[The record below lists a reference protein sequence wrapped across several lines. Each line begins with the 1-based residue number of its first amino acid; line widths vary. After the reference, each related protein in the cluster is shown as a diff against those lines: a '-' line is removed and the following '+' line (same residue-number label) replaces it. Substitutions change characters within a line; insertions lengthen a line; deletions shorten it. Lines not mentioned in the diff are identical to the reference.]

1 MKNVSKMDLFM
12 CRFTRSDIICYLA
25 ITEKMYTLTKDGG
38 LVATIQSK
46 KSRGHKYW
54 YIVESRRVNGKPRPI
69 VLEYLGKPD
78 ALLKRLQGL
87 TKGLRLKSYSHG
99 AIAALLDVAHKLDI
113 SSLINQYVKSP
124 RSYMAEK
131 PIRNN
136 LTVGITLLLGAIG
149 RVCMPTSKRGWS
161 TWAKTTTLTYL
172 LRCSLSKIDSQHFW
186 DLMDALPIE
195 AIPKIEKE
203 LLERIIKIYGL
214 ESDTLFF
221 DTTNFF
227 TYIDTTNL
235 RCTIAQRGKNKQ
247 KRYDLRQVGL
257 AMVVTREDMIPMFHL
272 TYQGNM
278 NDTKV
283 FRTVIKEIKNRLK
296 ALNLDVEKHTLI
308 FDRGNNSKKNMA
320 IVRDLQLHYVGAL
333 TPYNHKKLIDDA
345 IDNFE
350 ELDVG
355 GDVIQVYRDKREIW
369 QEKRTVVVFISE
381 KLKAGQIRGIYQSL
395 EKKQKQLRELQ
406 ESLSNPR
413 AKKRNKEELENKITN
428 LLKGQFL
435 KNLIDW
441 SVNEISEG
449 KFQLEFSINR
459 ERLNEIEDKLGFR
472 IIMTDRHHWS
482 TFDIIK
488 AYYGQSFIEHTFKN
502 LKNPYHLAL
511 NPQFHWTD
519 QKIIVHYFGC
529 VLGYQLSAIVWRQAK
544 IGARFRG
551 SLDTLLDM
559 LNNIRLGNILEES
572 KTRGRVKATYKLE
585 EMSDE
590 EDAIMEALAIKDFHN
605 NRPKFKGVGVYT
617 SDPGNQ

>member
-1 MKNVSKMDLFM
+1 MAS
-12 CRFTRSDIICYLA
+12 
-25 ITEKMYTLTKDGG
+25 
-38 LVATIQSK
+38 IQSK
-46 KSRGHKYW
+46 RSRGHKYW

-69 VLEYLGKPD
+69 VLEYLGRPD
-78 ALLKRLQGL
+78 DLLKRLQGL
-87 TKGLRLKSYSHG
+87 TEGLRLKSYTHG

-113 SSLINQYVKSP
+113 CPLINQYVKST

-136 LTVGITLLLGAIG
+136 LTVGITLLLAAIG

-161 TWAKTTTLTYL
+161 NWAKKTTLAYL

-203 LLERIIKIYGL
+203 LLERVIKIYGL
-214 ESDTLFF
+214 GSDTLFF

-257 AMVVTREDMIPMFHL
+257 AMVVTREDMIPFFHL

-296 ALNLDVEKHTLI
+296 ELGLDVEKHTLI

-320 IVRDLQLHYVGAL
+320 IVRELQLHYVGAL
-333 TPYNHKKLIDDA
+333 TPYNHKELLDEA

-350 ELDVG
+350 KLDVG
-355 GDVIQVYRDKREIW
+355 GSIIQVYRDKREIW
-369 QEKRTVVVFISE
+369 QEERTVVVFISE

-406 ESLSNPR
+406 GSLSNPR
-413 AKKRNKEELENKITN
+413 AKKQNKEELENKITS
-428 LLKGQFL
+428 LLKGKFQN
-435 KNLIDW
+435 NLIGW
-441 SVNEISEG
+441 SVSEISEG
-449 KFQLEFSINR
+449 KFQLEFSINQ
-459 ERLNEIEDKLGFR
+459 EKLNEIEDKLGFR

-482 TFDIIK
+482 TVDIIK

-511 NPQFHWTD
+511 KPQFHWTD

-544 IGARFRG
+544 LEAQFTGA
-551 SLDTLLDM
+551 LDTLLDM
-559 LNNIRLGNILEES
+559 LNNIRLGTILEES

-585 EMSDE
+585 EMSE
-590 EDAIMEALAIKDFHN
+590 EENLIMEALAIKDFHN

-617 SDPGNQ
+617 SDPGNR

>member
-1 MKNVSKMDLFM
+1 M
-12 CRFTRSDIICYLA
+12 CYLT
-25 ITEKMYTLTKDGG
+25 ISERMYTLNGDRE
-38 LVATIQSK
+38 LMATIQSK
-46 KSRGHKYW
+46 ISRGHKYW

-87 TKGLRLKSYSHG
+87 TEGLRLKSYSHG

-136 LTVGITLLLGAIG
+136 LTVGITLLLAAIG
-149 RVCMPTSKRGWS
+149 RVCMPTSKRGWFN
-161 TWAKTTTLTYL
+161 WAKTTTLAYL

-235 RCTIAQRGKNKQ
+235 RCTIAQRGQNKQ

-257 AMVVTREDMIPMFHL
+257 AMVVTREDMIPLFHL

-296 ALNLDVEKHTLI
+296 ALGLDVEKHTLI

-320 IVRDLQLHYVGAL
+320 IVRDLHLHYVGAL
-333 TPYNHKKLIDDA
+333 TPYNHKKLIDEA

-355 GDVIQVYRDKREIW
+355 DSVIQVYRDKREIW
-369 QEKRTVVVFISE
+369 QEERTVVVFISE

-413 AKKRNKEELENKITN
+413 AKKRNQEELENKITN

-441 SVNEISEG
+441 SVSEISEG

-459 ERLNEIEDKLGFR
+459 GKLNEIEDKLGFR

-482 TFDIIK
+482 TVDIIK

-544 IGARFRG
+544 IGAQFRG
-551 SLDTLLDM
+551 ALDALLDM
-559 LNNIRLGNILEES
+559 LNNIRLGTILEES

>member
-1 MKNVSKMDLFM
+1 M
-12 CRFTRSDIICYLA
+12 CYLT
-25 ITEKMYTLTKDGG
+25 ISERMYTLNGDRE
-38 LVATIQSK
+38 LMATIQSK
-46 KSRGHKYW
+46 ISRGHKYW

-87 TKGLRLKSYSHG
+87 TEGLRLKSYSHG

-257 AMVVTREDMIPMFHL
+257 AMVVTREDMIPLFHL
-272 TYQGNM
+272 TYQGNI

-296 ALNLDVEKHTLI
+296 ALGLDVEKHTLI

-320 IVRDLQLHYVGAL
+320 IVRDLHLHYVGAL
-333 TPYNHKKLIDDA
+333 TPYNHKKLIDEA

-350 ELDVG
+350 ELDVSG
-355 GDVIQVYRDKREIW
+355 NVIQVYRDKREIW
-369 QEKRTVVVFISE
+369 QEERTVVVFISE

-413 AKKRNKEELENKITN
+413 AKKRNQEELENKITN

-441 SVNEISEG
+441 SVSEISEG

-459 ERLNEIEDKLGFR
+459 GKLNEIEDKLGFR

-482 TFDIIK
+482 TVDIIK

-519 QKIIVHYFGC
+519 QKIIVHYFTC

-551 SLDTLLDM
+551 ALDTLLDM
-559 LNNIRLGNILEES
+559 LNNIRLGTILEES

>member
-1 MKNVSKMDLFM
+1 M
-12 CRFTRSDIICYLA
+12 
-25 ITEKMYTLTKDGG
+25 
-38 LVATIQSK
+38 ATIQSK

-87 TKGLRLKSYSHG
+87 TEGLRLKSYSHG

-257 AMVVTREDMIPMFHL
+257 AMVVTREDMIPLFHL

-296 ALNLDVEKHTLI
+296 ALGLDVEKHTLI

-320 IVRDLQLHYVGAL
+320 IVRDLHLHYVGAL
-333 TPYNHKKLIDDA
+333 TPYNHKKLIDEA

-355 GDVIQVYRDKREIW
+355 GNVIQVYRDKREIW
-369 QEKRTVVVFISE
+369 QEERTVVVFISE

-428 LLKGQFL
+428 LVKGQFL

-441 SVNEISEG
+441 SVSEISKG

-459 ERLNEIEDKLGFR
+459 EKLNEIEDKLGFR

-482 TFDIIK
+482 TVDIIK

-551 SLDTLLDM
+551 ALDTLLDM
-559 LNNIRLGNILEES
+559 LNNIRLGTILEES

>member
-1 MKNVSKMDLFM
+1 
-12 CRFTRSDIICYLA
+12 
-25 ITEKMYTLTKDGG
+25 MYTLTRDGE
-38 LVATIQSK
+38 LMATIQSK

-78 ALLKRLQGL
+78 DLLKRLQGL
-87 TKGLRLKSYSHG
+87 TEGLRLKSYSHG

-131 PIRNN
+131 PVRNN
-136 LTVGITLLLGAIG
+136 LTVGITLLLAAIG

-161 TWAKTTTLTYL
+161 NWAKTTTLTYL

-203 LLERIIKIYGL
+203 LLERIVKIYGL

-257 AMVVTREDMIPMFHL
+257 AMVVTREDMIPLFHL

-296 ALNLDVEKHTLI
+296 ELGLDVEKHTLI
-308 FDRGNNSKKNMA
+308 FDRGNNSKKSIA

-333 TPYNHKKLIDDA
+333 TPYNHKKLIDEA

-350 ELDVG
+350 ELDVSG
-355 GDVIQVYRDKREIW
+355 NVIQVYRDKREIW
-369 QEKRTVVVFISE
+369 QEERTVVVFISE
-381 KLKAGQIRGIYQSL
+381 KLKAGQLRGIYQSL

-428 LLKGQFL
+428 LVKGQFL
-435 KNLIDW
+435 NNLIDW
-441 SVNEISEG
+441 SLNEISEG
-449 KFQLEFSINR
+449 KFQLQFSINQK
-459 ERLNEIEDKLGFR
+459 RLNEIEDKLGFR

-482 TFDIIK
+482 TVDIIK

-502 LKNPYHLAL
+502 LKNPYHLAP

-529 VLGYQLSAIVWRQAK
+529 VLGYQLSAIIWRQAK
-544 IGARFRG
+544 IGARFKG
-551 SLDTLLDM
+551 ALDTLLDM
-559 LNNIRLGNILEES
+559 LNNIRLDTILEES
-572 KTRGRVKATYKLE
+572 KARGRVKATYKLE

-590 EDAIMEALAIKDFHN
+590 EEAIMEALAIKDFHN
-605 NRPKFKGVGVYT
+605 NRPKFKGVGVYI
-617 SDPGNQ
+617 SDPDNR

>member
-1 MKNVSKMDLFM
+1 M
-12 CRFTRSDIICYLA
+12 
-25 ITEKMYTLTKDGG
+25 
-38 LVATIQSK
+38 ATIQSK

-257 AMVVTREDMIPMFHL
+257 AMVVTREDMIPLFHL
-272 TYQGNM
+272 TYQGNI

-296 ALNLDVEKHTLI
+296 ALGLDVEKHTLI

-413 AKKRNKEELENKITN
+413 AKKRNQEELENKITN

-441 SVNEISEG
+441 SVSEISEG

-459 ERLNEIEDKLGFR
+459 GKLNEIEDKLGFR

-519 QKIIVHYFGC
+519 QKIIVHYFTC

>member
-1 MKNVSKMDLFM
+1 M
-12 CRFTRSDIICYLA
+12 
-25 ITEKMYTLTKDGG
+25 
-38 LVATIQSK
+38 ATIQSK

-78 ALLKRLQGL
+78 DLLKRLQGL

-136 LTVGITLLLGAIG
+136 LTVGMTLLLAAIG
-149 RVCMPTSKRGWS
+149 RVCMPTSKTGWS
-161 TWAKTTTLTYL
+161 NWAKTTTLSYL

-186 DLMDALPIE
+186 DLMDAVPIE

-214 ESDTLFF
+214 ESNTLFF

-235 RCTIAQRGKNKQ
+235 QCTIAQMGKNKQ

-257 AMVVTREDMIPMFHL
+257 AMVVTREDMIPLFHL

-283 FRTVIKEIKNRLK
+283 FRAVIKEIKNRLK
-296 ALNLDVEKHTLI
+296 ELGLDVEKHTLI

-320 IVRDLQLHYVGAL
+320 IVRDLHLHYVGAL
-333 TPYNHKKLIDDA
+333 TPYHHKKLINEA
-345 IDNFE
+345 IDNLE
-350 ELDVG
+350 ELDVNG
-355 GDVIQVYRDKREIW
+355 NIIQAYRDKRVVW
-369 QEKRTVVVFISE
+369 QEERTVVVFISE
-381 KLKAGQIRGIYQSL
+381 KLKVGQIRGIYQSL
-395 EKKQKQLRELQ
+395 GKKQKQLRELQ
-406 ESLSNPR
+406 VSLLNPR
-413 AKKRNKEELENKITN
+413 TKKRNKEELENKITN
-428 LLKGQFL
+428 LVKGQFL

-441 SVNEISEG
+441 SLSEISKG
-449 KFQLEFSINR
+449 KFQLEFSINQK
-459 ERLNEIEDKLGFR
+459 RLNEIEEKLGFR

-482 TFDIIK
+482 TVDIIK
-488 AYYGQSFIEHTFKN
+488 AYYGQFFIEHTFKN

-529 VLGYQLSAIVWRQAK
+529 VLGYLLSAIVWRQAK
-544 IGARFRG
+544 IEARFTG
-551 SLDTLLDM
+551 ALDTLLDM
-559 LNNIRLGNILEES
+559 LNDIRLGSILEES
-572 KTRGRVKATYKLE
+572 KTRGKVKAIYKLE

-617 SDPGNQ
+617 SDPGNL

>member
-1 MKNVSKMDLFM
+1 M
-12 CRFTRSDIICYLA
+12 
-25 ITEKMYTLTKDGG
+25 
-38 LVATIQSK
+38 ATIQSK
-46 KSRGHKYW
+46 KSRGYKYW

-69 VLEYLGKPD
+69 VLEYLGRPD

-87 TKGLRLKSYSHG
+87 TQGLRLKSYSHG

-113 SSLINQYVKSP
+113 CPLINQYVKSP
-124 RSYMAEK
+124 RSYMADK

-161 TWAKTTTLTYL
+161 KWAKTTTLSYL

-195 AIPKIEKE
+195 AIPKIEEE

-257 AMVVTREDMIPMFHL
+257 AMVVTREDMIPLFHL

-296 ALNLDVEKHTLI
+296 ALDLDVEKHTLI

-333 TPYNHKKLIDDA
+333 TPYNHKKIIDEA

-355 GDVIQVYRDKREIW
+355 DSIIQVYRDKRDIW
-369 QEKRTVVVFISE
+369 QEERTVVVFISE

-395 EKKQKQLRELQ
+395 EKKQKQLGELQ

-428 LLKGQFL
+428 LVKGQFL

-441 SVNEISEG
+441 SVSEISKG

-459 ERLNEIEDKLGFR
+459 EKLNEIEDKLGFR
-472 IIMTDRHHWS
+472 IIMSDRHHWS
-482 TFDIIK
+482 TVDIIK

-529 VLGYQLSAIVWRQAK
+529 VLGYQLSAIIWRQAK
-544 IGARFRG
+544 TGAQFRG
-551 SLDTLLDM
+551 ALDTLLDM
-559 LNNIRLGNILEES
+559 LNNIRLGTILEES

-605 NRPKFKGVGVYT
+605 NRPKFKGIGVYT
-617 SDPGNQ
+617 SDPGNR

>member
-1 MKNVSKMDLFM
+1 M
-12 CRFTRSDIICYLA
+12 
-25 ITEKMYTLTKDGG
+25 
-38 LVATIQSK
+38 ATIQSK

-320 IVRDLQLHYVGAL
+320 IVRDLHLHYVGAL
-333 TPYNHKKLIDDA
+333 TPYNHKKLIDEA

-350 ELDVG
+350 ELDVSG
-355 GDVIQVYRDKREIW
+355 NVIQVYRDKREIW
-369 QEKRTVVVFISE
+369 QEERTVVVFISE

-413 AKKRNKEELENKITN
+413 AKKRNQEELENKITN

>member
-1 MKNVSKMDLFM
+1 M
-12 CRFTRSDIICYLA
+12 
-25 ITEKMYTLTKDGG
+25 
-38 LVATIQSK
+38 ATIQSK

-69 VLEYLGKPD
+69 VLEYLGRPD
-78 ALLKRLQGL
+78 DLLKRLQGL
-87 TKGLRLKSYSHG
+87 SKGLRLKSYSHG
-99 AIAALLDVAHKLDI
+99 AIAALLNVAHKLDI
-113 SSLINQYVKSP
+113 SPLINQYVSSP

-131 PIRNN
+131 PTRNN
-136 LTVGITLLLGAIG
+136 LTVGMTLLLGAIG
-149 RVCMPTSKRGWS
+149 RVCMPTSKRGWFN
-161 TWAKTTTLTYL
+161 WAKTTTLSYM

-203 LLERIIKIYGL
+203 LLERIIKIYGV
-214 ESDTLFF
+214 ESDSLFF

-257 AMVVTREDMIPMFHL
+257 AMVVTREDMIPLFHL
-272 TYQGNM
+272 VYQGNM

-283 FRTVIKEIKNRLK
+283 FRKVIKEIKNRLIE
-296 ALNLDVEKHTLI
+296 LELEVEKHTLI

-333 TPYNHKKLIDDA
+333 TPYNHKNLINDA
-345 IDNFE
+345 VDNFE
-350 ELDVG
+350 ELDVDG
-355 GDVIQVYRDKREIW
+355 NFIQVFRDKREIW
-369 QEKRTVVVFISE
+369 QEERTVVVFISE
-381 KLKAGQIRGIYQSL
+381 KLRTGQIRGIYQCL
-395 EKKQKQLRELQ
+395 EKKEQQLRKLQ
-406 ESLSNPR
+406 KSLLNPR

-428 LLKGQFL
+428 LVKGQFL
-435 KNLIDW
+435 NNLIDW
-441 SVNEISEG
+441 SLSEISEG
-449 KFQLEFSINR
+449 KFQLRFSINR
-459 ERLNEIEDKLGFR
+459 EKLSEIEDKLGFR

-482 TFDIIK
+482 TVDIIK

-529 VLGYQLSAIVWRQAK
+529 VLGYLLSAIVWRQAK
-544 IGARFRG
+544 LEAQFTGALG
-551 SLDTLLDM
+551 TLLNT
-559 LNNIRLGNILEES
+559 LNNIRLGTILEES
-572 KTRGRVKATYKLE
+572 KTRGRVKAIYKLE

-605 NRPKFKGVGVYT
+605 RRPKFKGVGVYT
-617 SDPGNQ
+617 LDPGKR

>member
-1 MKNVSKMDLFM
+1 
-12 CRFTRSDIICYLA
+12 
-25 ITEKMYTLTKDGG
+25 
-38 LVATIQSK
+38 
-46 KSRGHKYW
+46 
-54 YIVESRRVNGKPRPI
+54 
-69 VLEYLGKPD
+69 
-78 ALLKRLQGL
+78 
-87 TKGLRLKSYSHG
+87 
-99 AIAALLDVAHKLDI
+99 
-113 SSLINQYVKSP
+113 
-124 RSYMAEK
+124 MAEK

-136 LTVGITLLLGAIG
+136 LTVGITLLLAAIG

-161 TWAKTTTLTYL
+161 NWAKTTTLTYL

-257 AMVVTREDMIPMFHL
+257 AMVVTREDMIPLFHL

-283 FRTVIKEIKNRLK
+283 FRTVIKEIKKRLK
-296 ALNLDVEKHTLI
+296 ALILDVEKHTLI

-320 IVRDLQLHYVGAL
+320 IVRDLHLHYVGAL

-345 IDNFE
+345 IDNFK

-355 GDVIQVYRDKREIW
+355 DSIIQVYRDKREIW
-369 QEKRTVVVFISE
+369 QEERTVVVFISE
-381 KLKAGQIRGIYQSL
+381 KLKAGQIRGIYKSL

-413 AKKRNKEELENKITN
+413 AKKRNKEELEDKITN
-428 LLKGQFL
+428 LVKGQFL

-441 SVNEISEG
+441 SVSEILEG
-449 KFQLEFSINR
+449 KFQLEFSINK
-459 ERLNEIEDKLGFR
+459 EKLNEIEDKLGFR

-482 TFDIIK
+482 TVDIIK

-511 NPQFHWTD
+511 KPQFHWTD

-544 IGARFRG
+544 RGARFRG
-551 SLDTLLDM
+551 ALDTLLDM
-559 LNNIRLGNILEES
+559 LNNIRLGTILEES

-585 EMSDE
+585 EMSDDE
-590 EDAIMEALAIKDFHN
+590 NVIMEALAIKDFHN

-617 SDPGNQ
+617 SDPDNQ

>member
-1 MKNVSKMDLFM
+1 M
-12 CRFTRSDIICYLA
+12 
-25 ITEKMYTLTKDGG
+25 
-38 LVATIQSK
+38 ATIQSK

-87 TKGLRLKSYSHG
+87 TEGLRLKSYSHG

-136 LTVGITLLLGAIG
+136 LTVGMTLLLGAIG

-257 AMVVTREDMIPMFHL
+257 AMVVTREDMIPLFHL

-320 IVRDLQLHYVGAL
+320 TVRDLHLHYVGAL
-333 TPYNHKKLIDDA
+333 TPYNHKKLIDEA
-345 IDNFE
+345 IGNFE

-355 GDVIQVYRDKREIW
+355 GNVIQVYRDKREIW
-369 QEKRTVVVFISE
+369 QEERTVVVFISE

-441 SVNEISEG
+441 SVSEISEG

-459 ERLNEIEDKLGFR
+459 EKLNEIEDKLGFR

-482 TFDIIK
+482 TVDIIK

-544 IGARFRG
+544 RGARFRG

-559 LNNIRLGNILEES
+559 LNNIRLGTILEES

-617 SDPGNQ
+617 SDTGNQ

>member
-1 MKNVSKMDLFM
+1 M
-12 CRFTRSDIICYLA
+12 CYLT
-25 ITEKMYTLTKDGG
+25 ISERMYTLNRDRE
-38 LVATIQSK
+38 LMATIQSK
-46 KSRGHKYW
+46 ISRGHKYW

-87 TKGLRLKSYSHG
+87 TEGLRLKSYSHG

-136 LTVGITLLLGAIG
+136 LTVGITLLLAAIG

-161 TWAKTTTLTYL
+161 NWAKTTTLTYL

-235 RCTIAQRGKNKQ
+235 RCTIAQRGQNKQ

-257 AMVVTREDMIPMFHL
+257 AMVVTREDMIPLFHL

-320 IVRDLQLHYVGAL
+320 IVRDLHLHYVGAL
-333 TPYNHKKLIDDA
+333 TPYNHKQLIDEA

-355 GDVIQVYRDKREIW
+355 GNVIQVYRDKREIW
-369 QEKRTVVVFISE
+369 QEERTVVVFISE

-441 SVNEISEG
+441 SVSEISEG
-449 KFQLEFSINR
+449 KFQLELSINR
-459 ERLNEIEDKLGFR
+459 EKLNEIEDKLGFR

-482 TFDIIK
+482 TADIIK

-519 QKIIVHYFGC
+519 QKIIVHYFAC

-551 SLDTLLDM
+551 ALDTLLDM
-559 LNNIRLGNILEES
+559 LNNIRLGTILEES